1 MLNPTPLSGYEMST
15 IVDGIEYCFDVEEN
29 IKILEE
35 RTLKAKE
42 EYETIYKNKSKK
54 PRILITGCPI
64 GGVRDKIVARIE
76 EIGADV
82 VGFESCSGPREKK
95 DLVDETKEPLLALAE
110 KYLRVSCSVM
120 SPNNERIEAIDDFI
134 DNYEVDGVIEVVLHA
149 CHTFAIEADMVKD
162 YVMNRK
168 KLPYMCITTDYSETD
183 SGQIDTRLEAFIE
196 MIE

>member
-1 MLNPTPLSGYEMST
+1 MLNPTHLAGDEMST
-15 IVDGIEYCFDVEEN
+15 MVDATEYCFDVEEN

-35 RTLKAKE
+35 RTWKAKE
-42 EYETIYKNKSKK
+42 EYDTIYKDKHKK

-76 EIGADV
+76 GMGADV
-82 VGFESCSGPREKK
+82 VGFESCS
-95 DLVDETKEPLLALAE
+95 L
-110 KYLRVSCSVM
+110 M
-120 SPNNERIEAIDDFI
+120 SPNNERFEALDDFI
-134 DNYEVDGVIEVVLHA
+134 DNYEVDGVVEVVLHA

-162 YVMNRK
+162 HVMNK
-168 KLPYMCITTDYSETD
+168 KHLPYLCITTDYSETD